1 VAFVVVYDA
10 SVLYPGTLRD
20 LLIRI
25 AQTGLVQ
32 ARWTEMILDE
42 LFGAIKRD
50 RPDLD
55 PAKLDRTRVLMG
67 TAVRDWKVTDF
78 EPLIDSLK
86 LPDSDD
92 RHVLAAAIRARAQV
106 IVTSNLKHF
115 PVGDLV
121 QWDIEPKSPDAFVR
135 DQIGLDRDAI
145 VAAIQQIA
153 DSWRNPVGTPADVLD
168 RLERSG
174 LAVSVAELR
183 TPRP

>member
-1 VAFVVVYDA
+1 MAFAVIYDA
-10 SVLYPGTLRD
+10 SVLYPSTLRD

-25 AQTGLVQ
+25 AQTGLVH

-42 LFGAIKRD
+42 MFDAIKRN

-55 PAKLDRTRVLMG
+55 PARLDRGELGR
-67 TAVRDWKVTDF
+67 
-78 EPLIDSLK
+78 
-86 LPDSDD
+86 
-92 RHVLAAAIRARAQV
+92 
-106 IVTSNLKHF
+106 
-115 PVGDLV
+115 
-121 QWDIEPKSPDAFVR
+121 WDIEPKSPDAFVR

-153 DSWRNPVGTPADVLD
+153 DSWRNPTGTPAEVLE

-183 TPRP
+183 TPRL

>member
-10 SVLYPGTLRD
+10 SVLYPNTLRD

-25 AQTGLVQ
+25 AQSGLVQ
-32 ARWTEMILDE
+32 ARWTELIVDE
-42 LFGAIKRD
+42 MFAALKGD

-55 PAKLDRTRVLMG
+55 RAKLDRTRALMA

-86 LPDSDD
+86 LPDPDD

-106 IVTSNLKHF
+106 IVTSNLKDF
-115 PVGDLV
+115 PVEDLRK
-121 QWDIEPKSPDAFVR
+121 WDIEPKSPDAFVR
-135 DQIGLDRDAI
+135 DQLGLDRDVV

-153 DSWRNPVGTPADVLD
+153 DSWRNPPGTPTDVLD

-183 TPRP
+183 TTRR

>member
-1 VAFVVVYDA
+1 MAFVVVYDA

-42 LFGAIKRD
+42 MFNAIRRN

-55 PAKLDRTRVLMG
+55 PAKLDRTRVLMA

-78 EPLIDSLK
+78 ESLIDSLK
-86 LPDSDD
+86 LPDPDD

-106 IVTSNLKHF
+106 IVTSNLRDF
-115 PVGDLV
+115 PGAELSR
-121 QWDIEPKSPDAFVR
+121 WDIEPRSPDAFVR
-135 DQIGLDRDAI
+135 DQISLDRDAI

-153 DSWRNPVGTPADVLD
+153 DSWRNPCGTPSDVLD

-183 TPRP
+183 TPRF